1 MNGALG
7 GNAWGRNQKLEVLPQ
22 MSMALDQPARC
33 LFERFEP
40 LLKMLEMSFEILADD
55 GSQRGHEAGGVKAV
69 FLLGDQVGEVRDP
82 TTNRSEFQ
90 SLRSRRLPGLKPHAL
105 AVLEQHLGINGVGF
119 GPPQIRSS
127 ENRAGCA
134 D

>member
-7 GNAWGRNQKLEVLPQ
+7 GNAWGRNQKLEVLLQ

-105 AVLEQHLGINGVGF
+105 AVPRATPGHQRRRFWTAADQLE
-119 GPPQIRSS
+119 R
-127 ENRAGCA
+127 NRAGCA